1 MKKLQLKK
9 PDIKGKIRKI
19 KNLKKEDV
27 IAYWKGRHERR
38 ERILEARRNSAFAK
52 KMQPVYAFM
61 NRFSLIFHALLACII
76 NFVIEAISR
85 HSVVAAWDYMTGTP
99 LVFLYNAFMI
109 FVTFSIVYLFKR
121 RIFVRMIIGAIWVI
135 LGIANGYILLKRVTP
150 FNAQD
155 LKIAGDGIAL
165 INNYCN
171 GFEVVVI
178 AVGAVALLIWLISM
192 WRRGGQYAGKIHHM
206 AALIGII
213 VCGVLYTFVTNIAID
228 KRVVS
233 TYFGNI
239 AFAYEDYGLPYCF
252 SASLFNTGISEP
264 NGYTKKAMAKI
275 DKDGELNQ
283 TATSRSSDELPN
295 IIVVQLESYF
305 DVANAEFFTTSE
317 DACPNLHN
325 LYQNYS
331 NGYFKVPSVGAGTAN
346 TEFEVLTGMNLR
358 YFGPGEYPY
367 KTYSKK
373 HPTESAA
380 TALASLG
387 YGTHA
392 LHDNTGN
399 FYSRANVFNNMGF
412 DTFTSK
418 EFMNVLQ
425 TTENGWA
432 KDEILTQHIMEAMD
446 TTKQEDFVFTVSV
459 QGHGNYP
466 ETQVIENPKIK
477 VEGIEDEAL
486 KNKWEYYVNQV
497 YEMDQF
503 VGDLIKAVEERN
515 EPSVVVFYGDHLPTM
530 GLKAEDLKS
539 RYLYNTNYVIWDN
552 IGLQKDDKN
561 IPAYQLMSEVL
572 NRLDIHSGTVFNYHQ
587 QRKGTK
593 NYLSDLELL
602 QYDILYGK
610 QYVYNGKAPITEGHM
625 VMGIR
630 NVSLSSIVPQ
640 LSSGYSLYGENFTKY
655 SRVYV
660 NGEKQKSSF
669 LNNTRINLSETE
681 LKDGDV
687 IQVGQVGSSD
697 TIFRMSDKYTYQ
709 NGQLVKQEGTAT
721 DKSKSWVDQD
731 YDVN

>member
-192 WRRGGQYAGKIHHM
+192 WRRGGQYAGKIHHI

-283 TATSRSSDELPN
+283 TAASRSSDELPN

-602 QYDILYGK
+602 QYGILYGK

-640 LSSGYSLYGENFTKY
+640 LNSGYSLYGENFTKY

>member
-99 LVFLYNAFMI
+99 MVFLYNAFMI

-178 AVGAVALLIWLISM
+178 AVGVVALLIWLISM
-192 WRRGGQYAGKIHHM
+192 WRRGGQYAGKIHHI

-283 TATSRSSDELPN
+283 TAASRSSDELPN

-640 LSSGYSLYGENFTKY
+640 LNSGYSLYGENFTKY